1 MTWLFSSVGGAGD
14 PAGAGINGTEGRAV
28 MAESVRFA
36 TLVKRWM
43 IGLFAACLLAVGVYV
58 LMTRSGEAQPRQ
70 ADKRPAMGAR
80 NTPVVAVAA
89 KTSEINIYLNGLGS
103 VIPMNTVTV
112 KSRVDG
118 QLMRVLFKEGQLVH
132 SGELLAQIDP
142 RPFEVQLI
150 QAEGQMARDQAQMK
164 NAQLD
169 LERYRDLYK
178 QNFIPKQQLD
188 TQEALVRQYEGIVKA
203 DQGQIDNAKLQLT
216 YSSITA
222 PINGRVG
229 LRLVDAGNIVHANDP
244 NGLLVITQLQPITV
258 VFALAEDH
266 LPSVFERLKAGKQLV
281 VEAFDREQKRKLAT
295 GTLLTVDNQIDPT
308 TGTVRLK
315 AVFPNDDSSLFPNQF
330 VNARLLLDIKQG
342 VTVVPSAAVQRGPKG
357 TFVYVVNEAEQTV
370 SVRAVTVGVAQGEE
384 AAIDTGLTSG
394 EVVVVDGTEQ
404 LREGSKVELRPAAG
418 AVPASQEAPAPGGEG
433 RTRGKRT

>member
-1 MTWLFSSVGGAGD
+1 
-14 PAGAGINGTEGRAV
+14 

-43 IGLFAACLLAVGVYV
+43 IGLCAACLLAVGVYV

-70 ADKRPAMGAR
+70 AEKRPAMGAR
-80 NTPVVAVAA
+80 STPVVAVAA

-216 YSSITA
+216 YSSIAA

-394 EVVVVDGTEQ
+394 EVVVVDGTEK

>member
-1 MTWLFSSVGGAGD
+1 
-14 PAGAGINGTEGRAV
+14 

-36 TLVKRWM
+36 TVLKRWL
-43 IGLFAACLLAVGVYV
+43 IGLSAACLLAVGVYV
-58 LMTRSGEAQPRQ
+58 LMTRSGEAQPRN
-70 ADKRPAMGAR
+70 AEKRPAMAAR
-80 NTPVVAVAA
+80 NTPIVAAVA
-89 KTSEINIYLNGLGS
+89 KTGEINIYLNGLGS

-132 SGELLAQIDP
+132 NGELLAQIDP

-188 TQEALVRQYEGIVKA
+188 TQEALVRQYEGIVRA

-216 YSSITA
+216 YSSIAA

-244 NGLLVITQLQPITV
+244 SGLLVITQLQPITV

-266 LPSVFERLKAGKQLV
+266 LPAVFERLKAGKPLV

-315 AVFPNDDSSLFPNQF
+315 AVFPNDDSALFPNQF

-342 VTVVPSAAVQRGPKG
+342 AIVVPSAAVQRGPKG

-370 SVRAVTVGVAQGEE
+370 SVRAVTVGVSQGEE
-384 AAIDTGLTSG
+384 VSIETGLASG
-394 EVVVVDGTEQ
+394 ETVVVDGTEK
-404 LREGSKVELRPAAG
+404 LREGSKVEMRPSAG
-418 AVPASQEAPAPGGEG
+418 AVPTGQDSPAPSGERRKQG
-433 RTRGKRT
+433 NRT